1 MKKAPKI
8 SDQRLADLIKTPS
21 FWESLRFTQGSY
33 SKAGKKLKIAP
44 AVLRKLGKERTAFE
58 RKEHPITVSD
68 STFAKLKRAVR
79 RMDKRDYDVGRQYA
93 FTPREPLGLTA
104 KKGRGAAGQLTPGQV
119 EYAKRYTARG
129 SKQAEYF
136 RKAVRDYYLGKT
148 KTVRMG
154 AITESGKVYNPG
166 ASKYRKMKALK
177 GKAIR
182 KERKSAIRRLRRRGN
197 R

>member
-68 STFAKLKRAVR
+68 STFAKLKKAVR
-79 RMDKRDYDVGRQYA
+79 RMDKRDYDVARQYA

-119 EYAKRYTARG
+119 EYAKRYTSRG
-129 SKQAEYF
+129 PKQAEYF

-166 ASKYRKMKALK
+166 ASKYRKTKTLVRK
-177 GKAIR
+177 QR
-182 KERKSAIRRLRRRGN
+182 KEAKRAFRRSGRRGN